1 MLAFS
6 RLIILEFICLHTINF
21 SKLLDLP
28 RAVRESETLA
38 PASLRSSSPR
48 SSFPFGPSFFLL
60 PLPRRNPY
68 RAGPAH
74 RPRPSPRPHRP
85 PRRPRRAR
93 STSSSG
99 ARRAPVRVGRGGGV
113 FFGISGFV
121 FPTALA
127 GGRRVGRPLRLACEL
142 DQLAR
147 DGFRRGRG
155 RRKDDGPN
163 GNEEREE
170 TKKPDGWSE
179 RLADG
184 MNAFFPTLWE
194 DPKLC

>member
-1 MLAFS
+1 MFVFPTVLAWAEGGGLWPS
-6 RLIILEFICLHTINF
+6 
-21 SKLLDLP
+21 S
-28 RAVRESETLA
+28 A
-38 PASLRSSSPR
+38 PACADA
-48 SSFPFGPSFFLL
+48 PS
-60 PLPRRNPY
+60 RD
-68 RAGPAH
+68 AA
-74 RPRPSPRPHRP
+74 PSK
-85 PRRPRRAR
+85 
-93 STSSSG
+93 G
-99 ARRAPVRVGRGGGV
+99 ARRAGAGRGGRTSSARAADGADGEGEEMAV
-113 FFGISGFV
+113 
-121 FPTALA
+121 
-127 GGRRVGRPLRLACEL
+127 ACEL